1 MIHGIQRLLRL
12 LIRPNHKNFTTSY
25 INNKVIML
33 IIQKDGTIV
42 PQEKITYS
50 KEVIEYTRKEGDPS
64 AVMLRGVLELMENE
78 DN

>member
-1 MIHGIQRLLRL
+1 
-12 LIRPNHKNFTTSY
+12 
-25 INNKVIML
+25 ML

-50 KEVIEYTRKEGDPS
+50 KEVIEYTRKEGDPI
-64 AVMLRGVLELMENE
+64 AVMLRGILELMENE

>member
-1 MIHGIQRLLRL
+1 
-12 LIRPNHKNFTTSY
+12 
-25 INNKVIML
+25 ML

-50 KEVIEYTRKEGDPS
+50 KEVIEYTRKAGDPI